1 MGTTIKVSSA
11 AVLLMGL
18 QLMTTGTAL
27 ANVKAGTNMEM
38 EWQGMTTTP
47 VAAMATPTWRFA
59 TVAQAQDPEVPP
71 GDPKRTGNAGP
82 R

>member
-1 MGTTIKVSSA
+1 MGTTIKVSTA

-38 EWQGMTTTP
+38 EWQGMTTTQ
-47 VAAMATPTWRFA
+47 VADIA

>member
-1 MGTTIKVSSA
+1 MGTTIKLSSA

-27 ANVKAGTNMEM
+27 ANVKTAPNMEM
-38 EWQGMTTTP
+38 EWQMITETQV
-47 VAAMATPTWRFA
+47 VADG

>member
-1 MGTTIKVSSA
+1 MGTTIKLSSA

-27 ANVKAGTNMEM
+27 ANVKTATNMEM
-38 EWQGMTTTP
+38 EWQSITATQV
-47 VAAMATPTWRFA
+47 VADD
-59 TVAQAQDPEVPP
+59 TVAQAQDPTVPP